1 MNKLIIA
8 FTTLVM
14 ISFSHFGFAQDK
26 MEIYDGQ
33 GHLIENGTNM
43 VTIASSS
50 STKILNTDSLYI
62 KNISE
67 GDIKLKV
74 RKINTNLV
82 SGSFSVFTAL
92 AQNVPAE
99 ESMTP
104 NYWDLEVGM
113 TTPLEAFFQGSYY
126 PQNIIGTSGII
137 YSFLSVD
144 ENDMVLDSVYV
155 FYAFSNT
162 SITPMD
168 ESGEMLYHREVIL
181 ECNTTDL
188 HEYPIHL
195 HNHTAN
201 LVSYRIAKTINQVE
215 EGQEIFFKYGGQE
228 YTHEDNASD
237 ANGVDIAADET
248 LDGANG
254 FVAKF
259 KANEIDANEFL
270 PSVTY
275 KFFNKSAG
283 NDADYVTLLY
293 NITGVGFSELEA
305 YDISSAYPNPAID
318 HFKVDHQLPAFDQA
332 QLKVYSSNGS
342 LLAQFPII
350 QRNGSVKV
358 DVTEFPSGIYLLSIE
373 INGRSIGVEKMMV
386 N

>member
-1 MNKLIIA
+1 MNKLFIA
-8 FTTLVM
+8 LTSLIF
-14 ISFSHFGFAQDK
+14 ISFSHFAFAQEK
-26 MEIYDGQ
+26 MEIYNGQ
-33 GHLIENGTNM
+33 GTLIENGANM
-43 VTIASSS
+43 VTIAGSLSS
-50 STKILNTDSLYI
+50 KILNTDSLFI

-99 ESMTP
+99 ESMTA

-113 TTPLEAFFQGSYY
+113 TTPIEAFFQGSYY

-144 ENDMVLDSVYV
+144 EDDKVLDSVYV
-155 FYAFSNT
+155 CYAFSNT
-162 SITPMD
+162 SVTPMD
-168 ESGEMLYHREVIL
+168 ANGEMLYHREVML
-181 ECNTTDL
+181 ECNTTEL
-188 HEYPIHL
+188 HEYPINL
-195 HNHTAN
+195 HNHTTGM
-201 LVSYRIAKTINQVE
+201 VSYRIAKTINQVE

-228 YTHEDNASD
+228 YGHTDNASD
-237 ANGVDIAADET
+237 ANGVDIASDET
-248 LDGANG
+248 LSGANG
-254 FVAKF
+254 FIARF

-275 KFFNKSAG
+275 KFFNKLAG

-293 NITGVGFSELEA
+293 NVTGVGFSELDA

-318 HFKVDHQLPAFDQA
+318 HFQVDHQLPAFNQA
-332 QLKVYSSNGS
+332 NLKVYGSNGS

-350 QRNGSVKV
+350 QRDGTVKV
-358 DVTEFPSGIYLLSIE
+358 EVSDFPSGIYLLSIE
-373 INGRSIGVEKMMV
+373 INGKSIGVEKIMV